1 MLSLNAVKI
10 TVFIYKVKI
19 MPKAMRKPEDIE
31 AVRQHILKTALDI
44 LSHEGFNG
52 LSMRKL
58 ASRLGM
64 TAANIYNYYD
74 SKDELFLALQSSG
87 FHILLD
93 MFQDA
98 YDRTDDPVARLEGMI
113 DAYMDFGHTNG
124 PLYDAMLNGNTPRY
138 TDYVGTHAEEAA
150 WQEIEAAKRVMRLA
164 DRVRYELENKI
175 RPDDSDDYRIETM
188 ELWFMMHAAVTLY
201 NSRNIQQIHDDAL
214 SVVNTIV
221 ARLKEQA
228 RQLAG

>member
-1 MLSLNAVKI
+1 
-10 TVFIYKVKI
+10 

-31 AVRQHILKTALDI
+31 AVRQRILHTALEI
-44 LSHEGFNG
+44 LSNEGFNG

-64 TAANIYNYYD
+64 TAANIYNYYS

-87 FHILLD
+87 FHVLEA
-93 MFQDA
+93 MFDEA
-98 YDRTDDPVARLEGMI
+98 YKRTDDPVERMEGMI
-113 DAYMDFGHTNG
+113 DAYMEFGHNNG

-138 TDYVGTHAEEAA
+138 TDYIGTDAEEAA
-150 WQEIEAAKRVMRLA
+150 WQEIESAKRVLRLA
-164 DRVRYELENKI
+164 DRVRYELEGRT
-175 RPDDSDDYRIETM
+175 RPQGSEEYRIETM
-188 ELWFMMHAAVTLY
+188 ELWFTMHAAVTLY
-201 NSRNIQQIHDDAL
+201 NSRNIQQIHDDAM
-214 SVVNTIV
+214 SVVKTIV